1 METDQSHIK
10 NIIPN
15 RLFVNK
21 LPSSQIISSSLKD
34 KNQNE
39 KNQKPISI
47 SRKEDLSFLNKGINS
62 ILKSNSTK
70 SLKFHSVEKVKND
83 IEQNKNINNN
93 INNNNNDKINN
104 NVNNNEINDNINN
117 NVTPIKKMNPLRNN
131 FITVQ
136 TSNSLSKNSPFSKSK
151 CPTKNNIDSDN
162 NSIKKNIENK
172 INSNNNKVK
181 KEIKTHYFL
190 SKFNLSNL
198 GIVEENVLEEKEN
211 TSTTTTT
218 TTTPL
223 RENKANLSLVQK
235 ILSEKEGRKFPL
247 KAHKLFGK
255 KRIIHPKK
263 SPSLTITRNKSIV
276 GNINNS
282 RNISNNNNNCNN
294 HNNYDSVTNYYYN
307 GDIEENDK
315 CEESVN
321 IEDLIMIE
329 EKFILISKCIYL
341 RNYSLLYNICF
352 EWWNYFF
359 NSSLKGSL
367 TQFFLDK
374 NIKVIIEASN
384 TLTLITI
391 LIIYDLSH
399 KPQYFESCINLIAN
413 MLSFCNRNYLLICQ
427 SILSKIKPE
436 YLKGNIWVDKLR
448 EITSQLSNYE
458 SYVTQIDNNTDEI
471 YSNITQLILNI
482 QSNYQIL
489 NYNIINIFNNY
500 TEFTPDNI
508 YRIFMSN
515 ILRINNKEGSVLFS
529 TLKTSYPIGNY
540 VIKSRPLKPLTL
552 ILDLDETLMS
562 FVYSNENEGISR
574 IRPYLYHF
582 LDLVKQYYELIL
594 FTAATREYA
603 DPILDVIEEN
613 KGYYFN
619 HRLYRESCTIIDNNY
634 MKEIGRIGRDIKK
647 TIIVDNMAQNFKM
660 EKANGILISSFWG
673 EDSSDR
679 ALLNLGRI
687 LVSIAIEM
695 MEVGFKRDIRE
706 ELVKYRDDILK
717 QVTMN

>member
-1 METDQSHIK
+1 MDTDKSNLK
-10 NIIPN
+10 N

-21 LPSSQIISSSLKD
+21 LPSSQVKSSSIND

-39 KNQKPISI
+39 KIEKPISI
-47 SRKEDLSFLNKGINS
+47 SRKEDLSFLKKGIS
-62 ILKSNSTK
+62 KTLM
-70 SLKFHSVEKVKND
+70 KFHDVEKIKKD
-83 IEQNKNINNN
+83 IEQNKNKINNDINNN
-93 INNNNNDKINN
+93 E
-104 NVNNNEINDNINN
+104 VNDNINN
-117 NVTPIKKMNPLRNN
+117 NNISPNKKMNLLKNN

-136 TSNSLSKNSPFSKSK
+136 TSNSLSKNSPFYKSKS
-151 CPTKNNIDSDN
+151 PLKNKIDN
-162 NSIKKNIENK
+162 NNKNLNEKNIENK
-172 INSNNNKVK
+172 IDNNKEK
-181 KEIKTHYFL
+181 KEIKTHLF
-190 SKFNLSNL
+190 LSNL
-198 GIVEENVLEEKEN
+198 GTVEENKLEEGEN

-223 RENKANLSLVQK
+223 RENNGDLCLVQK
-235 ILSEKEGRKFPL
+235 LVSEKEGRKFPF
-247 KAHKLFGK
+247 KTHKLFGK

-263 SPSLTITRNKSIV
+263 SPSFTIVRNKS

-282 RNISNNNNNCNN
+282 SNVSNQNYNNFCNNNYNNNDSIG
-294 HNNYDSVTNYYYN
+294 NNYYN
-307 GDIEENDK
+307 NNLIDENDI

-329 EKFILISKCIYL
+329 EKFILINKCIYL

-352 EWWNYFF
+352 EWWNYYF

-374 NIKVIIEASN
+374 NIKIIIEASN

-391 LIIYDLSH
+391 LIIYDLSY
-399 KPQYFESCINLIAN
+399 KPQYFDSFINLIAN
-413 MLSFCNRNYLLICQ
+413 MFNFCNKNYLLVCQ

-489 NYNIINIFNNY
+489 NFNIINIFNNY
-500 TEFTPDNI
+500 TKFSPDYI

-540 VIKSRPLKPLTL
+540 VIKSRPIKPLTL
-552 ILDLDETLMS
+552 ILDLDETLIS

-574 IRPYLYHF
+574 IRPYLYYF

-634 MKEIGRIGRDIKK
+634 MKEIRRIGRDIKR

-660 EKANGILISSFWG
+660 EKENGILISSFWG
-673 EDSSDR
+673 EDSNDR

-687 LVSIAIEM
+687 LINIAVEM
-695 MEVGFKRDIRE
+695 MEVGFKRDIRDV
-706 ELVKYRDDILK
+706 LVKYRDDILK

>member
-1 METDQSHIK
+1 MDTDKSNLK
-10 NIIPN
+10 N

-21 LPSSQIISSSLKD
+21 LPSSQVKSSSLNN

-39 KNQKPISI
+39 KIENPISI
-47 SRKEDLSFLNKGINS
+47 SRKEDLSFLKKGIS
-62 ILKSNSTK
+62 KTLIKI
-70 SLKFHSVEKVKND
+70 HGVKKIKKD
-83 IEQNKNINNN
+83 IEQNKN
-93 INNNNNDKINN
+93 KINN
-104 NVNNNEINDNINN
+104 DIYNNEVNDNINN
-117 NVTPIKKMNPLRNN
+117 NNISPNKKMNLLKNN

-136 TSNSLSKNSPFSKSK
+136 TSNSLSKNSPFYKSKS
-151 CPTKNNIDSDN
+151 PLKNLDN
-162 NSIKKNIENK
+162 NNKNSNEKNIENK
-172 INSNNNKVK
+172 IDNNKEK
-181 KEIKTHYFL
+181 KEIKTHLF
-190 SKFNLSNL
+190 LSNL
-198 GIVEENVLEEKEN
+198 GTVEEKKLEEGEN

-223 RENKANLSLVQK
+223 RENNGDLSLVQK
-235 ILSEKEGRKFPL
+235 ILSEKEGRKFPF
-247 KAHKLFGK
+247 KTNKLFGK
-255 KRIIHPKK
+255 KRIIYPKK
-263 SPSLTITRNKSIV
+263 SPSLTIIRNKS
-276 GNINNS
+276 GNINKSSNVT
-282 RNISNNNNNCNN
+282 NHNYNNYCNNNYNNNDSIA
-294 HNNYDSVTNYYYN
+294 NNYYN
-307 GDIEENDK
+307 NNLIDENDI

-329 EKFILISKCIYL
+329 EKFILISKCMYL

-352 EWWNYFF
+352 EWWNYYF

-374 NIKVIIEASN
+374 NIKIIIEASN

-399 KPQYFESCINLIAN
+399 KPQYFDSFINLIAN
-413 MLSFCNRNYLLICQ
+413 MFSFCNKNYLLVCQ

-489 NYNIINIFNNY
+489 NFNIINIFNNY
-500 TEFTPDNI
+500 TKFSPDNI

-540 VIKSRPLKPLTL
+540 VIKSRPIKPLTL
-552 ILDLDETLMS
+552 ILDLDETLIS

-574 IRPYLYHF
+574 IRPYLYYF

-603 DPILDVIEEN
+603 DPILDVIEEK
-613 KGYYFN
+613 KGYYFS

-634 MKEIGRIGRDIKK
+634 MKEIRRIGRDIKR

-660 EKANGILISSFWG
+660 EKENGILISSFWG
-673 EDSSDR
+673 EDSNDR

-687 LVSIAIEM
+687 LINIAVEM
-695 MEVGFKRDIRE
+695 MEVSFKRDIRDV
-706 ELVKYRDDILK
+706 LVKYRDDILK